1 MFDNSH
7 RYGSVTRFLHWGIAL
22 ILLWQMFTVAVRVTL
37 EDSAL
42 DAFTWSTHR
51 PLGAIL
57 LLLGTIR
64 LVWALVNWTRRP
76 PALSLAARLGH
87 IALYGLLI
95 VVPALGLLRHYG
107 AGRPFDV
114 FGLPLFSGFDGEIQ
128 WLMWLGNQFH
138 SSLGWLLITLIVG
151 HTAMVVWH
159 RKRAGQVDVLP
170 RMWR

>member
-1 MFDNSH
+1 MFDNSD
-7 RYGSVTRFLHWGIAL
+7 RYGQITRFLHWGIAL

-87 IALYGLLI
+87 IALYGLHI
-95 VVPALGLLRHYG
+95 VVPDLG
-107 AGRPFDV
+107 
-114 FGLPLFSGFDGEIQ
+114 Q
-128 WLMWLGNQFH
+128 
-138 SSLGWLLITLIVG
+138 
-151 HTAMVVWH
+151 
-159 RKRAGQVDVLP
+159 
-170 RMWR
+170 